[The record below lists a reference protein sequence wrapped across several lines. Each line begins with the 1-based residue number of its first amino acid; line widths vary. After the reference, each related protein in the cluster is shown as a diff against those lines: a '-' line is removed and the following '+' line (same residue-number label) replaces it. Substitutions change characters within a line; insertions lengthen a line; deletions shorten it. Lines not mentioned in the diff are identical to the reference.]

1 MKKKSLIIVLVGVLL
16 AAVWIC
22 PGWAQPEKIVLNN
35 SEAFKH
41 LKRSPVT
48 FPHELHCDS
57 LECLDC
63 HHRYEKGE
71 NVLDEDSLEEGN
83 ADIRCASCHTWK
95 AQVQLRSAFHLMC
108 TGCHTRNAK
117 KGEKTGPRTCGGCH
131 IIDRK

>member
-1 MKKKSLIIVLVGVLL
+1 MKKKSLIIVLVGVML
-16 AAVWIC
+16 AAVWVC
-22 PGWAQPEKIVLNN
+22 PGWAQPEKIVLSNTK
-35 SEAFKH
+35 AFKQK
-41 LKRSPVT
+41 KRSSVT

-83 ADIRCASCHTWK
+83 AEIRCAFCHTWD
-95 AQVQLRSAFHLMC
+95 AQVQLRPAFHLMC
-108 TGCHTRNAK
+108 TGCPTKNAK

-131 IIDRK
+131 VINK

>member
-1 MKKKSLIIVLVGVLL
+1 MKKKSLIIVLVGVML
-16 AAVWIC
+16 AAVWVTAS
-22 PGWAQPEKIVLNN
+22 WAQPEKIVLDN

-41 LKRSPVT
+41 KKRSPVT

-83 ADIRCASCHTWK
+83 ADIRCASCHTWE
-95 AQVQLRSAFHLMC
+95 ARVQLRSAFHLMC
-108 TGCHTRNAK
+108 TGCHTKNAK
-117 KGEKTGPRTCGGCH
+117 KGAKTGPRTCGGCH
-131 IIDRK
+131 VITK

>member
-16 AAVWIC
+16 AAVWVSA
-22 PGWAQPEKIVLNN
+22 GWAQPEKIVLNN
-35 SEAFKH
+35 TEVFKH
-41 LKRSPVT
+41 KKRSPVT
-48 FPHELHCDS
+48 FPHELHCDG

-83 ADIRCASCHTWK
+83 AEIRCAFCHTRE
-95 AQVQLRSAFHLMC
+95 ARVQLRSAFHLMC
-108 TGCHTRNAK
+108 TGCHTKNAK

-131 IIDRK
+131 VINK